1 MSRLGRVALV
11 CWLAL
16 GGVAAHAHA
25 QPERPAKQLKKKPK
39 KKPRQQAPQPEPTDV
54 EVVPEVLPAAL
65 PMETA
70 TVVVAPPAEEVKP
83 APPAVATSELLRQ
96 HLALLEK
103 KKLAPAPATRVEE
116 LQEVLEQ
123 AYQRELAGRQDEA
136 AMMLLEAI
144 EGPRFRAFEGLDTY
158 AAAELM
164 LASLLLDLGAW
175 QSAQR
180 SVDRLVA
187 RGPDSATFGPAFRR
201 GVDLALA
208 RGDYAASAEQLAS
221 SKPLP
226 RDAESELHYLRAL
239 AAREVGDLP
248 AATRELAAVDRGSR
262 FHVRALYVLGTQA
275 ADAKR
280 WDEADARFAAARTH
294 TSRTLYAS
302 TQLDDSVDLALLG
315 RARVAHE
322 RGQSKRAADLYFG
335 IPNDSPWLP
344 EALFESAYAS
354 YERGR
359 PELAIDTLAQL
370 QARYP
375 HSPYTAEARVLRGY
389 LSLASFDFE
398 RAESELGEFEHT
410 FGGVL
415 RELDATLES
424 PGRLRSLFAEQ
435 SAGLPAAASKH
446 DALLRGLLV
455 RDPSVERAQ
464 RRLSLLDAELARGS
478 QLDGELLALAA
489 RVRGKELPRERNDDT
504 DVHGP
509 SARERARE
517 LGEAL
522 VAFADELRALHGAD
536 AKQLAELHQLQRK
549 LARDA
554 DRMEAAARDAERK
567 QSAGAPPPSGVQ
579 LAERVEQERAYVA
592 SARDRA
598 SALRE
603 QLEHALLEAQ
613 RAALQRLK
621 ARVEGELRR
630 ARIGRIDAVMGK
642 KRKLELE
649 VESLTAGRFPPEL
662 VSQKRTPVYL
672 RDDEEYW
679 PFEGEDWP
687 DEREGRR

>member
-16 GGVAAHAHA
+16 GGVAVHAHA
-25 QPERPAKQLKKKPK
+25 QPERPAKHLKKKK
-39 KKPRQQAPQPEPTDV
+39 TRKPVVQAPEPEPTDV
-54 EVVPEVLPAAL
+54 EEVPAAVVE
-65 PMETA
+65 PEPAPIEVAKPVVTIA
-70 TVVVAPPAEEVKP
+70 PVVVKVSP
-83 APPAVATSELLRQ
+83 SELLAQ

-144 EGPRFRAFEGLDTY
+144 EGPRFRAFEGLDQY

-175 QSAQR
+175 ESAQR
-180 SVDRLVA
+180 SVDRLLA
-187 RGPDSATFGPAFRR
+187 RGPESATFGPAFRR
-201 GVDLALA
+201 AVDLALA
-208 RGDYAASAEQLAS
+208 RGDYATSAQKLPT
-221 SKPLP
+221 KDLP
-226 RDAESELHYLRAL
+226 RDAQSELHYLRAL
-239 AAREVGDLP
+239 AAREAGDVP
-248 AATRELAAVDRGSR
+248 AATRELAGVDKVSR

-275 ADAKR
+275 ADARR

-322 RGQSKRAADLYFG
+322 RGQSKRASDFYFG
-335 IPNDSPWLP
+335 ISNDSPWLP

-389 LSLASFDFE
+389 LHLASFDFE
-398 RAESELGEFEHT
+398 RAERELTEFELT

-435 SAGLPAAASKH
+435 SAGLPAQASKH

-455 RDPSVERAQ
+455 RDPGVERAQ
-464 RRLSLLDAELARGS
+464 HKLDLLDAELARGG

-489 RVRGKELPRERNDDT
+489 RVRGKELPRERNDEPRSVST
-504 DVHGP
+504 
-509 SARERARE
+509 RERARE
-517 LGEAL
+517 LSEAL
-522 VAFADELRALHGAD
+522 VAFADELRGLRGAD
-536 AKQLAELHQLQRK
+536 AKELAELQEVQRK
-549 LARDA
+549 LARDV
-554 DRMEAAARDAERK
+554 DRVEAEARKQERK
-567 QSAGAPPPSGVQ
+567 ESVEAPPPSGIE
-579 LAERVEQERAYVA
+579 LGERVDQERAYVA

-598 SALRE
+598 LALRE
-603 QLEHALLEAQ
+603 QLEDALLETQ

-621 ARVEGELRR
+621 ARVEAELRR

-662 VSQKRTPVYL
+662 ISRKRTPVYL

-687 DEREGRR
+687 DEGPR